1 MKIAILADNFP
12 APGRPKFVFVQQL
25 VFALVDIGHQVSVI
39 APQSITHALLRGER
53 LLPRHKREQTSH
65 GNCFD
70 VYRPYDVS
78 FGNGKQWLYNLTANL
93 RKRGVQNALEQI
105 QPEVLYGHFWH
116 SAYKLK
122 DYAIAHQLPL
132 FVACGEGDNALE
144 DLVAGLP
151 PQEKQELVGAVAGV
165 ISVSSENKRKCIE
178 FGLANEEQIIVL
190 PNCVDTSLFYPQTNH
205 NKRKELGV
213 KESDFLIAFTGG
225 FIHRKGA
232 GRLAAAI
239 EKIQQEDIK
248 VIFIGQ
254 PMKGDSDIPQ
264 CPGIVYMGGVAHD
277 QIPEYLCCADVF
289 VLPTLKEGC
298 CNAIVEALAMAIPV
312 ISADRPF
319 NDDILDDSNSIRVN
333 PMDIDAI
340 ANAILEMKNDRKIRM
355 QMKLSL
361 QQHHQ
366 KYSIHE
372 RAKHIVDF
380 INSFIQNKYT

>member
-25 VFALVDIGHQVSVI
+25 VFALVDMGHQVSVI

-78 FGNGKQWLYNLTANL
+78 FGNGKQWLYNLTAKL

-122 DYAIAHQLPL
+122 DYAIAYQLPL

-151 PQEKQELVGAVAGV
+151 PQEKQELVGAVTGV

-178 FGLANEEQIIVL
+178 FGLVKEEQIIVL
-190 PNCVDTSLFYPQTNH
+190 PNCVNTAVFYPHLNLK
-205 NKRKELGV
+205 KREELGV
-213 KESDFLIAFTGG
+213 APSDFLIVFVGS
-225 FIHRKGA
+225 FIYRKGPH
-232 GRLAAAI
+232 RLAAAV
-239 EKIQQEDIK
+239 KQVNQPDMK
-248 VIFIGQ
+248 VVFIGQ
-254 PMKGDSDIPQ
+254 PMGSDMCDPV
-264 CPGIVYMGGVAHD
+264 CPGIVFKGMVGHEL
-277 QIPEYLCCADVF
+277 IPEFFSCADVF

-298 CNAIVEALAMAIPV
+298 SNAIVEALAMGVPV
-312 ISADRPF
+312 VSSLGAF
-319 NDDILDDSNSIRVN
+319 NDDILNENNSIRVD
-333 PMDIDAI
+333 PMDVHAI
-340 ANAILEMKNDRKIRM
+340 ADALLRMKTDKAFYARLK
-355 QMKLSL
+355 KHLL
-361 QQHHQ
+361 QTHHC
-366 KYSIHE
+366 YSIE
-372 RAKHIVDF
+372 SRAQAI
-380 INSFIQNKYT
+380 ISFMRATIAR

>member
-25 VFALVDIGHQVSVI
+25 VFALVDMGHQVSVI
-39 APQSITHALLRGER
+39 APQSLTHALFRGEK
-53 LLPRHKREQTSH
+53 LLPKHKLEKTAQ
-65 GNCFD
+65 GNAFE
-70 VYRPYDVS
+70 VYRPYNIS
-78 FGNGKQWLYNLTANL
+78 FGNGKRLLYALTDSL
-93 RKRGVQNALEQI
+93 RKYGVHHVLEKI
-105 QPEVLYGHFWH
+105 QPDVLYGHFWH

-144 DLVAGLP
+144 NLVVDLP
-151 PQEKQELVGAVAGV
+151 PQEKEELVGAVTGV

-178 FGLANEEQIIVL
+178 FGLAKEEQIIVL
-190 PNCVDTSLFYPQTNH
+190 PNCVDTTLFYPRINH
-205 NKRKELGV
+205 NKREELGV
-213 KESDFLIAFTGG
+213 KESDFLIVFTGG
-225 FIHRKGA
+225 FIQRKGA

-254 PMKGDSDIPQ
+254 PMKGDSDIPK
-264 CPGIVYMGGVAHD
+264 CPGIVYMGEVAHD

-298 CNAIVEALAMAIPV
+298 CNAIVEALAMAVPV

-319 NDDILDDSNSIRVN
+319 NDDILDANNSIRVN
-333 PMDIDAI
+333 PMDVDAI
-340 ANAILEMKNDRKIRM
+340 ARAILELKNDSRKRE
-355 QMKLSL
+355 QMKLGL
-361 QQHHQ
+361 QQQHQ
-366 KYSIHE
+366 KYSIQN

-380 INSFIQNKYT
+380 INSFILNK